1 MPGNLRKKLVKNGP
15 TEREYL
21 RARRQIIRES
31 QICAGCHEAIDL
43 TLKPICAQVN
53 TAGYTVENAHEIPTT
68 CGPEC
73 RKHPRKAN
81 PWSASADHI
90 IPVDKLP
97 PGSPLLVSK
106 KNLVAMHKVCNQRK
120 GAGAGVDRP
129 KFVSSG
135 DWF

>member
-1 MPGNLRKKLVKNGP
+1 MPGNLRKKLKRGGP

-21 RARRQIIRES
+21 KAREQIIRES
-31 QICAGCHEAIDL
+31 QICAGCHDAIDL
-43 TLKPICAQVN
+43 TLKPICSQVS
-53 TAGYTVENAHEIPTT
+53 TAGFTVETAHEIPTT

-73 RKHPRKAN
+73 NHPKKAN
-81 PWSASADHI
+81 PWCASADHI
-90 IPVDKLP
+90 IPVEKLP

-106 KNLVAMHKVCNQRK
+106 KNLVSMHKVCNQRK
-120 GAGAGVDRP
+120 GSGAAIDRP